1 MPASLAL
8 TADRRSSLPDS
19 GVAHPDR
26 RTPSGVRATHRKN
39 LKAPTVSDPPSGS
52 HLTAAVP
59 GAAARH
65 GRGSRAA
72 APRAPPSHTCAH
84 AGSALAPLPRDRQP
98 RAPCP
103 CVRVHDLCQMATARA
118 TQRQR
123 TNMAWSGWLLTAP
136 PRGWSRSAPQAV
148 THPSGSCG
156 RTSWIFCSAH
166 RHVARPHCSPAI
178 AAPAPLGSTA
188 GQPRCAGRPLS
199 PAWDLH
205 VLRKFSPQ
213 PPRRPP
219 CRPCHVL
226 RPPRVAFQLGARLLW
241 TRAGNLDRPLY
252 LTAGLCRYSPEW
264 TPPGKGAH
272 PVQKKGQY
280 LKFNVEEC
288 ALFLAHI
295 LY

>member
-1 MPASLAL
+1 MPASFAL
-8 TADRRSSLPDS
+8 TADKRSSLPDS

-136 PRGWSRSAPQAV
+136 PGDGRGVRRKPSLTHRAAAGAHHGYFARRTGMLPARTVALPSR
-148 THPSGSCG
+148 
-156 RTSWIFCSAH
+156 
-166 RHVARPHCSPAI
+166 RPRPW
-178 AAPAPLGSTA
+178 AAPLVSPGVQVAPYRPLGTCTSSA
-188 GQPRCAGRPLS
+188 SSPRS
-199 PAWDLH
+199 P
-205 VLRKFSPQ
+205 
-213 PPRRPP
+213 
-219 CRPCHVL
+219 
-226 RPPRVAFQLGARLLW
+226 
-241 TRAGNLDRPLY
+241 RAGLPAVLVMSFARH
-252 LTAGLCRYSPEW
+252 A
-264 TPPGKGAH
+264 
-272 PVQKKGQY
+272 
-280 LKFNVEEC
+280 
-288 ALFLAHI
+288 
-295 LY
+295 

>member
-1 MPASLAL
+1 M
-8 TADRRSSLPDS
+8 
-19 GVAHPDR
+19 
-26 RTPSGVRATHRKN
+26 RT
-39 LKAPTVSDPPSGS
+39 
-52 HLTAAVP
+52 
-59 GAAARH
+59 
-65 GRGSRAA
+65 
-72 APRAPPSHTCAH
+72 C
-84 AGSALAPLPRDRQP
+84 
-98 RAPCP
+98 
-103 CVRVHDLCQMATARA
+103 
-118 TQRQR
+118 RQR
-123 TNMAWSGWLLTAP
+123 TGTASTRQAASRALPLCARARPLPDGHRARNATAKNQHGMERLAAHSP